1 MKIKTCANLELVL
14 RTIIYLVTVPLYLAL
29 LLVCW
34 INYPL
39 AWAWKKVKYLDW
51 KVGNWLLR
59 QSDPVKTRQFKIQ
72 SIIRN
77 YTASDFWKVYGN
89 NSKHNKHNGYGK
101 R

>member
-14 RTIIYLVTVPLYLAL
+14 RTFIYMVTVPLYLAL

-77 YTASDFWKVYGN
+77 CTASDLLKLYGN
-89 NSKHNKHNGYGK
+89 YPKHNKRNGNGK